1 MIDKFFIQ
9 TNDTVLD
16 FMSEIAKSKE
26 VFSTFS
32 GREIDNYTTTQSVSM
47 QLKQK

>member
-1 MIDKFFIQ
+1 MIDKFFTQ

-26 VFSTFS
+26 VFSS
-32 GREIDNYTTTQSVSM
+32 HGGKYTTAQCVSM
-47 QLKQK
+47 RIKLK